1 MNNEPVF
8 AGLKVV
14 DVASYI
20 AGPAAATVLG
30 DLGADV
36 IKVEPPGLG
45 DLQRY
50 LGRTPPNPRA
60 EANYAWHMTN
70 RNKRGMA
77 VDLKSQRRTE
87 VLKRL
92 VEWAD
97 VLITNYP
104 HGTREK
110 LHLGYD
116 EVAAGTRTS
125 STPTSPASVT
135 TARTHRSWLRHHRLL
150 GAQRNSRVD
159 ARRRARRRC
168 RSRAAATT
176 RRRCACTR
184 QS

>member
-77 VDLKSQRRTE
+77 VDLKSQRGTE

-97 VLITNYP
+97 VLITELSP
-104 HGTREK
+104 RHPREASPR
-110 LHLGYD
+110 LRRGRRLEPAHHL
-116 EVAAGTRTS
+116 R
-125 STPTSPASVT
+125 
-135 TARTHRSWLRHHRLL
+135 RHHRL
-150 GAQRNSRVD
+150 R
-159 ARRRARRRC
+159 
-168 RSRAAATT
+168 
-176 RRRCACTR
+176 
-184 QS
+184 